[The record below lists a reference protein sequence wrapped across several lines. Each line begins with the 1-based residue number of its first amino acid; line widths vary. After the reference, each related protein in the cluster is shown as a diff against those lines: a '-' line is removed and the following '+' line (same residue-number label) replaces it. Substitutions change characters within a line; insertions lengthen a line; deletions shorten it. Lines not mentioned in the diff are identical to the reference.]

1 MGKEQFFK
9 DSRMPFAECRYSVSS
24 VQNFKPHM
32 HKTFSV
38 GAVDRGE
45 VVYTVGAKESSLK
58 PGSLALINPEIMH
71 TCNSVSSNERSYY
84 MLYLDVNWCAQVQK
98 SLWDVTAYSKVTSVR
113 LDDDDLYTHYIST
126 MNILMDDDS
135 HLLKKEQLLVE
146 FISKL
151 FVKVCQQEAEP
162 ETIAPD
168 IENLRQQL
176 SSNLKENI
184 TLESLAGPL
193 AANPYTLLRQ
203 FKKVTG
209 LTPHAYR
216 MNCRIDLAKK
226 YLQQGADI
234 TETALECGFFDQS
247 HLHRHFKAMT
257 TVTPSQYRVNFI
269 Q

>member
-1 MGKEQFFK
+1 MVKEQFFK

-24 VQNFKPHM
+24 VQIFKPHM

-45 VVYTVGAKESSLK
+45 VVYTVGTKESSLK
-58 PGSLALINPEIMH
+58 PGSLALINPEIVH
-71 TCNSVSSNERSYY
+71 TCNSVCPNERSYY
-84 MLYLDVNWCAQVQK
+84 MLYLDVDWCTQVQK
-98 SLWDVTAYSKVTSVR
+98 SLWYVNEYSKVNSVR
-113 LDDDDLYTHYIST
+113 IDDEELYRWYIST
-126 MNILMDDDS
+126 MNILMDHDS
-135 HLLKKEQLLVE
+135 HLLKKEQQLVE
-146 FISKL
+146 FISEL
-151 FVKVCQQEAEP
+151 FVKACQQETEP
-162 ETIAPD
+162 SMVVPD
-168 IENLRQQL
+168 IEDLRQQL

-184 TLESLAGPL
+184 TLESLAGAI

-257 TVTPSQYRVNFI
+257 TVTPSQYRVNFV